1 MAKKNKEKYA
11 EEMEAYKQKKEE
23 EAANLMKE
31 EEEHMKLQKH
41 EALQLLKK
49 KEKTENMI
57 KETKLNRQ
65 KKKQH
70 NKEDKN
76 TDPNRPKRPP
86 SSYILFS
93 KEARKN
99 ILEERPG
106 MGANMV
112 TTLVSLKWK
121 DMSEEDKQV
130 WNGKASE
137 AMDAYKKE
145 MEEYN
150 KSIVAKL
157 EQKTDEE

>member
-23 EAANLMKE
+23 EAANLTKE

-76 TDPNRPKRPP
+76 SDPNRPKRPP

-106 MGANMV
+106 VGANMLN
-112 TTLVSLKWK
+112 TLVSLKW
-121 DMSEEDKQV
+121 QV

-137 AMDAYKKE
+137 AMDAYKKV

-150 KSIVAKL
+150 KSIVAKQ

>member
-70 NKEDKN
+70 IFY
-76 TDPNRPKRPP
+76 
-86 SSYILFS
+86 S
-93 KEARKN
+93 ARKN

-106 MGANMV
+106 VSANMLN
-112 TTLVSLKWK
+112 TLVSLKWK

-137 AMDAYKKE
+137 AMDAYKKK

-150 KSIVAKL
+150 KSIVAKQ